1 MLRWHRQPPAGH
13 NVCAAT
19 LDVIH
24 KILVLDGE
32 QRAALAVVRSLGR
45 HGCTVRVAS
54 TRRRSLAGASRYA
67 TGNHEV
73 PSPLLEPEAYRRAV
87 DHLAAELNVDLV
99 MPITEASWLA
109 LLESPDG
116 GRSPPLPMTDLARFR
131 RASNKEE
138 VLTLASRLGLSV
150 PEQWTILSPTG
161 IESLIPRDAFP
172 VVIKPARSIGGP
184 RDRREQLG
192 VDYARTPEELSSKIA
207 GLGEELG
214 PYLIQ
219 RRIEGPGIGVF
230 ALRWN
235 GRVLATFAHQR
246 VREKPP
252 SGGVSVCSQ
261 SVAVSPSLLS
271 GALSLL
277 EALDW
282 EGVAMIEFKRDRRS
296 GDNYLM
302 EVNPRFWGSLQL
314 AVDSGVDFPW
324 YLVQVALGLPVTPV
338 TSWRVGARL
347 RWFLGDI
354 DHLIAR
360 ILRTREELHLD
371 SRSPGFLRAAAS
383 VLLPWRPGQRGEVF
397 RLEDPMP
404 AVHEAVAW
412 IRAS

>member
-184 RDRREQLG
+184 RDRRG
-192 VDYARTPEELSSKIA
+192 IA
-207 GLGEELG
+207 GGLCANSRGAFKQDCRVGEELG

-246 VREKPP
+246 VEKSRPP
-252 SGGVSVCSQ
+252 
-261 SVAVSPSLLS
+261 
-271 GALSLL
+271 
-277 EALDW
+277 
-282 EGVAMIEFKRDRRS
+282 EG
-296 GDNYLM
+296 
-302 EVNPRFWGSLQL
+302 
-314 AVDSGVDFPW
+314 
-324 YLVQVALGLPVTPV
+324 
-338 TSWRVGARL
+338 
-347 RWFLGDI
+347 
-354 DHLIAR
+354 
-360 ILRTREELHLD
+360 
-371 SRSPGFLRAAAS
+371 
-383 VLLPWRPGQRGEVF
+383 
-397 RLEDPMP
+397 
-404 AVHEAVAW
+404 
-412 IRAS
+412 